1 MKQRIKIGYEI
12 FIAILAVIAVT
23 MVFLDLTGRISIADS
38 RDLIIIENSILFI
51 FFLDYILGLY
61 LADDKK
67 KYIKIHILNLI
78 AIIPINSIFRA
89 FPVLR
94 TLRVLLLYE
103 VVQVFKILR
112 IVAFGRKVKYDINTF
127 LKTSGFLYIILVSTA
142 AIFFSSA
149 AIYYAEP
156 HIKSFEDA
164 LWWSIVT
171 ATTLGYGDI
180 TPHTMLGRG
189 IAALLMFSGITF
201 VGIYTGLIT
210 MYFINN
216 KKGNTLKDGRIDLSH
231 LTEKE
236 VDEVLKYIDFVI
248 SKRKG
253 S

>member
-1 MKQRIKIGYEI
+1 M
-12 FIAILAVIAVT
+12 AVIAVT
-23 MVFLDLTGRISIADS
+23 LVFLDLTGRISIADS

-61 LADDKK
+61 LTENKK
-67 KYIKIHILNLI
+67 KYIKVHMLNLI

-89 FPVLR
+89 FPVFR

-103 VVQVFKILR
+103 VIQVFKILR
-112 IVAFGRKVKYDINTF
+112 IVAFGRKVKYDINNF
-127 LKTSGFLYIILVSTA
+127 LKTSGFLYIILVSIA

-156 HIKSFEDA
+156 SIKSFEDA

-180 TPHTMLGRG
+180 TPYTLLGRI

-216 KKGNTLKDGRIDLSH
+216 KKINSLKDGRIDISH
-231 LTEKE
+231 LDEKE
-236 VDEVLKYIDFVI
+236 VHEVLKYIDSIV
-248 SKRKG
+248 SKRKRKH
-253 S
+253 